1 VRTGTDDFRA
11 SPRSEL
17 GALARRRTRS
27 PRGAIAERLA
37 VPSPVAM
44 GGGGAPGA
52 KPAPGVVGLVN
63 RRTGER
69 PGDSPDLTT
78 PETSGDGSVSQGQPG
93 SLAYKNQ
100 EADSASS
107 LGSLINE
114 VADFVVP
121 ERVPEKIPHKATGA
135 CPRNDASSRYFP
147 LRASSTPRRERGSR
161 PARGGGSRR
170 NRARARVSVT
180 STLHRPTSRLRG

>member
-1 VRTGTDDFRA
+1 
-11 SPRSEL
+11 
-17 GALARRRTRS
+17 
-27 PRGAIAERLA
+27 
-37 VPSPVAM
+37 M

-52 KPAPGVVGLVN
+52 KPAPGVMGLVN

-114 VADFVVP
+114 VAEFVEP

-135 CPRNDASSRYFP
+135 CHTRRFEPSSDIFPFASYHRGANGVRDPRAGGGPSSRNRSKSVPTADGDEFARHAET
-147 LRASSTPRRERGSR
+147 RA
-161 PARGGGSRR
+161 
-170 NRARARVSVT
+170 VS
-180 STLHRPTSRLRG
+180 

>member
-1 VRTGTDDFRA
+1 
-11 SPRSEL
+11 
-17 GALARRRTRS
+17 
-27 PRGAIAERLA
+27 
-37 VPSPVAM
+37 M

-135 CPRNDASSRYFP
+135 CHTRRFEPSSDIFPFASWP
-147 LRASSTPRRERGSR
+147 PRRERGSR

>member
-1 VRTGTDDFRA
+1 MIFVP
-11 SPRSEL
+11 PRPEL
-17 GALARRRTRS
+17 GALSRRRTRS
-27 PRGAIAERLA
+27 LRGAIAERLVA
-37 VPSPVAM
+37 PAPVAM

-52 KPAPGVVGLVN
+52 KPPGVVGLVN

-69 PGDSPDLTT
+69 PGDSPDHTT
-78 PETSGDGSVSQGQPG
+78 PETSGDGSVSQGLPG

-114 VADFVVP
+114 VAEFVEP

-135 CPRNDASSRYFP
+135 CHTRRFEPSSDIFPFASYHRGANGVRDPRA
-147 LRASSTPRRERGSR
+147 
-161 PARGGGSRR
+161 GGSRR

-180 STLHRPTSRLRG
+180 SIVHRPTSRLRG

>member
-1 VRTGTDDFRA
+1 MD
-11 SPRSEL
+11 
-17 GALARRRTRS
+17 
-27 PRGAIAERLA
+27 
-37 VPSPVAM
+37 
-44 GGGGAPGA
+44 GGGAAGL

-135 CPRNDASSRYFP
+135 CPRNDASSRRPIFSP
-147 LRASSTPRRERGSR
+147 SREFDTAARTGFATR
-161 PARGGGSRR
+161 ARGGEPQES
-170 NRARARVSVT
+170 RARARLRHVDSPPPDLPTPRLTERPRPFPSRVIDARRSKT
-180 STLHRPTSRLRG
+180 STTTP

>member
-1 VRTGTDDFRA
+1 M
-11 SPRSEL
+11 
-17 GALARRRTRS
+17 
-27 PRGAIAERLA
+27 
-37 VPSPVAM
+37 PSPVAM
-44 GGGGAPGA
+44 GGGGAAGA

-135 CPRNDASSRYFP
+135 CPRNERRFEPSADIFP
-147 LRASSTPRRERGSR
+147 FARVRHRGANGVRDPRA
-161 PARGGGSRR
+161 GGSRR

-180 STLHRPTSRLRG
+180 STVHRPTSRLRG

>member
-1 VRTGTDDFRA
+1 MIFV
-11 SPRSEL
+11 SPRPEL

-27 PRGAIAERLA
+27 LRGAIAERLVA
-37 VPSPVAM
+37 PAPVAM

-52 KPAPGVVGLVN
+52 KPPGVVGLVN

-69 PGDSPDLTT
+69 PGDSPDHTT
-78 PETSGDGSVSQGQPG
+78 PETSGDGSVSQGLPG

-135 CPRNDASSRYFP
+135 CPRNDASSRRPIFS

-170 NRARARVSVT
+170 NRARARVRHLDT
-180 STLHRPTSRLRG
+180 FPPTSRLRG

>member
-1 VRTGTDDFRA
+1 MIFV
-11 SPRSEL
+11 SPRPEL

-27 PRGAIAERLA
+27 LRGAIAERLVA
-37 VPSPVAM
+37 PAPVAM

-52 KPAPGVVGLVN
+52 KPPGVVGLVN

-69 PGDSPDLTT
+69 PGDSPDHTT
-78 PETSGDGSVSQGQPG
+78 PETSGEGSVSLGQPG

-100 EADSASS
+100 ETDSASS

-135 CPRNDASSRYFP
+135 CPHATLRDVGRYFP
-147 LRASSTPRRERGSR
+147 LRASWPPRR
-161 PARGGGSRR
+161 
-170 NRARARVSVT
+170 
-180 STLHRPTSRLRG
+180 